1 MHSTRWD
8 KYAQEELWHRLSQ
21 TVLMLLCLIEAQLIP
36 VTEDSKLLKA
46 FGINV
51 DFSGDGHGML
61 LCTWSVLE
69 WVVSINIAMFLFTSH
84 KCLMTSEQCCY
95 VVLFILLAVLHPY
108 VASNAIL
115 QTLDQVLS
123 SFLWPSVWRLLFLV
137 IFGLSPLS
145 SFMGSRH
152 FSGLF
157 LGFSLLLFEFWGV
170 LVIFFSKN
178 MLNYAACLIDSSWNY
193 TEGLSDF
200 LSKWFDSILP
210 KRNKNKKEEEEKE
223 EGKKGKGDAAEGG
236 GGESSFSL
244 DNLLGQRVQKPSEHL
259 DGLRLSPEKFWIEF
273 TFYLVCFGSMLV
285 HYGVAMFHLNQA
297 WQDVGVSVIQ
307 CPS

>member
-36 VTEDSKLLKA
+36 VTEDSKLFKA

-51 DFSGDGHGML
+51 DFSGDGHDML
-61 LCTWSVLE
+61 LCSWSALQ

-84 KCLMTSEQCCY
+84 KCLMTSEQCFY
-95 VVLFILLAVLHPY
+95 VVLFVLLSVLHPY
-108 VASNAIL
+108 VASNTTL

-123 SFLWPSVWRLLFLV
+123 SFLGPFWGLLFLV
-137 IFGLSPLS
+137 IFGVSDLS

-170 LVIFFSKN
+170 LVIFFLKN

-193 TEGLSDF
+193 TEGLSDR
-200 LSKWFDSILP
+200 LSKWFDSILHK
-210 KRNKNKKEEEEKE
+210 KRQKE

-236 GGESSFSL
+236 GGESSFFL

-259 DGLRLSPEKFWIEF
+259 DGLRLSPEKIWIEF
-273 TFYLVCFGSMLV
+273 TFYLVCFGSILV

-297 WQDVGVSVIQ
+297 WQDVGVSVIE

>member
-1 MHSTRWD
+1 
-8 KYAQEELWHRLSQ
+8 
-21 TVLMLLCLIEAQLIP
+21 MLLCLIEAQLIP

-84 KCLMTSEQCCY
+84 KCLMTSEQCFY
-95 VVLFILLAVLHPY
+95 VVLFILLSWLHAY
-108 VASNAIL
+108 VASNTTL

-123 SFLWPSVWRLLFLV
+123 SFLGPFWGLLFLV
-137 IFGLSPLS
+137 IFGVSDLS

-157 LGFSLLLFEFWGV
+157 LGFSLILFAFWGV
-170 LVIFFSKN
+170 LVIFFLKN
-178 MLNYAACLIDSSWNY
+178 MFNYAACLIDSSWNY
-193 TEGLSDF
+193 TEGLSDR

-210 KRNKNKKEEEEKE
+210 RCFTRASFR
-223 EGKKGKGDAAEGG
+223 KGCL
-236 GGESSFSL
+236 L
-244 DNLLGQRVQKPSEHL
+244 DLLLGQRVQKRSEHY
-259 DGLRLSPEKFWIEF
+259 DGLRLSPEKFWIEV
-273 TFYLVCFGSMLV
+273 TFYSVCCCSMLV
-285 HYGVAMFHLNQA
+285 HYVVATFHLKKE
-297 WQDVGVSVIQ
+297 WQDVWVSVLQ
-307 CPS
+307 CPI